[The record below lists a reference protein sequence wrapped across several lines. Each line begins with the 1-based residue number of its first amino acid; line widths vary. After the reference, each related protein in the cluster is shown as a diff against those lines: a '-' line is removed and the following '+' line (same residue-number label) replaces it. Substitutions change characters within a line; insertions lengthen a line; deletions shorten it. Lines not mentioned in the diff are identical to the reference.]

1 VGCDFRH
8 SDETVEHYFH
18 PALRQLREQ
27 QIRFAPLDK
36 RLEQI
41 NRAEVLLSEIDPDK
55 KYPYQFVCFRVL
67 DFRPDSYPGL
77 LLDGR
82 ELIHDLRRFI
92 EDVSASTRIDS
103 TAAGEPVLTVD
114 DLSRNLRVSTKT
126 INRWRNHGLVSRR
139 FVIGGR
145 TRVGFLKSSVD
156 RFVAR
161 NGSQVERG
169 ARFHHL
175 DDVEKERIVRRARRM
190 VQRCHARPTE
200 VIRRIARKLGRSV
213 ETIRYTLRN
222 YDRENPTHAIF
233 SHTSGP
239 LGEQEKTAIY
249 RANRRGESVD
259 ILARR
264 YGKTRTTI
272 YRVSNEMRAR
282 HLLDQKLEFI
292 YNSVFDEPNARE
304 LILGE
309 APEGLASMS
318 AHDAPADA
326 SKSPSTLPPYLA
338 SLYEIPLLTKVQE
351 VYLFRKMNFLKY
363 CADHLRQQV
372 DPKRV
377 QSAVL
382 DQVERLQK
390 EALAVKN
397 QIIRANLRLVVSIAK
412 RHLGA
417 TNSFDELV
425 SDGNMSLI
433 RAVEKFDYA
442 RGNKFST
449 YASWAIM
456 KNYARSIPDEHVQ
469 RDRFVT
475 GHDEM
480 FEATADERSNEHAH
494 ENQLRQ
500 MRDSIAQ
507 ILEKLDERERSII
520 VSRFGLDEGGEPLT
534 LEEVGNELGV
544 TKERVR
550 QLEVRAM
557 DKLRQFADEAHIEP
571 PEE

>member
-1 VGCDFRH
+1 M
-8 SDETVEHYFH
+8 EHYLH
-18 PALRQLREQ
+18 PALRQLTDQ

-41 NRAEVLLSEIDPDK
+41 NRAELLLAEIDPAK
-55 KYPYQFVCFRVL
+55 KYPYQFVCFRIL

-77 LLDGR
+77 LLDGG
-82 ELIHDLRRFI
+82 ELLHDLRRFI

-103 TAAGEPVLTVD
+103 IAAGEPVWTVD

-126 INRWRNHGLVSRR
+126 INRWRNRGLVSRR

-156 RFVAR
+156 RFVSL
-161 NGSQVERG
+161 NESQVERG
-169 ARFHHL
+169 GRFCHL
-175 DDVEKERIVRRARRM
+175 DEAEREQIVRRARRM
-190 VQRCHARPTE
+190 VQRCRARPTE
-200 VIRRIARKLGRSV
+200 VIRRIARKLGRSH
-213 ETIRYTLRN
+213 ETIRYTLRK
-222 YDRENPTHAIF
+222 YDHENPAHAVF
-233 SHTSGP
+233 GRSTGP
-239 LGEQEKTAIY
+239 LGEQEKMAIY
-249 RANRRGESVD
+249 RANRRGESVEM
-259 ILARR
+259 LARR
-264 YGKTRTTI
+264 FAKTRTTI
-272 YRVSNEMRAR
+272 YRVINEMRAR
-282 HLLDQKLEFI
+282 HLLDQKLEFC
-292 YNSVFDEPNARE
+292 YNPLFDEP
-304 LILGE
+304 
-309 APEGLASMS
+309 
-318 AHDAPADA
+318 DA
-326 SKSPSTLPPYLA
+326 SEQILPRVQLDAALTAATESGTSQSKHSDSLPPYLA
-338 SLYEIPLLTKVQE
+338 SLYEIPLLTKDQE

-363 CADHLRQQV
+363 RAHRLRSKV

-377 QSAVL
+377 QSSVL
-382 DQVERLQK
+382 DQIERLQK
-390 EALAVKN
+390 EALALKN

-412 RHLGA
+412 RHLGSS
-417 TNSFDELV
+417 NSFDELV

-475 GHDEM
+475 GHEEM
-480 FEATADERSNEHAH
+480 FEATADERSTEHEH
-494 ENQLRQ
+494 ESQLRQ
-500 MRDSIAQ
+500 MRDSIAR

-520 VSRFGLDEGGEPLT
+520 VSRFGLDEAGEPHT
-534 LEEVGNELGV
+534 LEQVGNELGV

-557 DKLRQFADEAHIEP
+557 DKLRQFADEERIEL

>member
-1 VGCDFRH
+1 MMD
-8 SDETVEHYFH
+8 HYIH
-18 PALRQLREQ
+18 PALRQLADQ

-36 RLEQI
+36 RIEQI
-41 NRAEVLLSEIDPDK
+41 NRAEVLLLEIDASK
-55 KYPYQFVCFRVL
+55 KYPYQFVCFRIL
-67 DFRPDSYPGL
+67 DFRPESYPGL
-77 LLDGR
+77 LLDGSD
-82 ELIHDLRRFI
+82 LLHDLRRFI

-103 TAAGEPVLTVD
+103 TAAGEPVWTVA

-126 INRWRNHGLVSRR
+126 IHRWRSRGLVSRR

-156 RFVAR
+156 RFVAQH
-161 NGSQVERG
+161 GSQVERG
-169 ARFHHL
+169 ARFCHL
-175 DDVEKERIVRRARRM
+175 DDLEREMIVRRARRM
-190 VQRCHARPTE
+190 VQYCHARPTE
-200 VIRRIARKLGRSV
+200 VIRRIARKLGRSP
-213 ETIRYTLRN
+213 ETIRYTLRD
-222 YDRENPTHAIF
+222 YDHENPTRAVF
-233 SHTSGP
+233 DRSVGP
-239 LGEQEKTAIY
+239 LGDQEKNAIY
-249 RANRRGESVD
+249 RSNRRGDSVE

-272 YRVSNEMRAR
+272 YRVVNEMRAR
-282 HLLDQKLEFI
+282 HLLEQKWEFI
-292 YNSVFDEPNARE
+292 YNPLFDQPDARS
-304 LILGE
+304 LILGDSAE
-309 APEGLASMS
+309 PGSMS
-318 AHDAPADA
+318 ADETGSSGSRAVEA
-326 SKSPSTLPPYLA
+326 LPPYLA
-338 SLYEIPLLTKVQE
+338 SLYEIPLLTKEQE
-351 VYLFRKMNFLKY
+351 VYLFRKMNYLKY
-363 CADHLRQQV
+363 CAQQLRQQI

-377 QSAVL
+377 QSSML
-382 DQVERLQK
+382 DEIERLQK
-390 EALAVKN
+390 ESLAVKN

-412 RHLGA
+412 RHLGSA
-417 TNSFDELV
+417 NSFDELV

-456 KNYARSIPDEHVQ
+456 KNYARSIPDQHVQ

-480 FEATADERSNEHAH
+480 FEARADERSTEQEH
-494 ENQLRQ
+494 ESQLRT
-500 MRDSIAQ
+500 MRDSISR
-507 ILEKLDERERSII
+507 ILDKLDERERSII
-520 VSRFGLDEGGEPLT
+520 VSRFGLDEAGEPHT

-557 DKLRQFADEAHIEP
+557 DKLRQFADEAHIDP

>member
-1 VGCDFRH
+1 MD
-8 SDETVEHYFH
+8 HYFH
-18 PALRQLREQ
+18 PALRQLADQ

-41 NRAEVLLSEIDPDK
+41 NRAEALLLEIDPNR
-55 KYPYQFVCFRVL
+55 KYPYQFVCFRIL
-67 DFRPDSYPGL
+67 DFRPESYPGL
-77 LLDGR
+77 LLDGS
-82 ELIHDLRRFI
+82 ELLHDLRRFI

-103 TAAGEPVLTVD
+103 TAVGEPVWTVD

-126 INRWRNHGLVSRR
+126 INRWRNRGLVSRR

-156 RFVAR
+156 RFVAQ

-169 ARFHHL
+169 ARFCHL
-175 DDVEKERIVRRARRM
+175 DNVEKEKIVRRARRM
-190 VQRCHARPTE
+190 MQYCHARPTE
-200 VIRRIARKLGRSV
+200 VIRRIARKLHRSP

-222 YDRENPTHAIF
+222 YDRENPSHAVFGRTI
-233 SHTSGP
+233 GP
-239 LGEQEKTAIY
+239 LGDQEKAAIY
-249 RANRRGESVD
+249 RSNRRGESIE

-264 YGKTRTTI
+264 YGKTRATI
-272 YRVSNEMRAR
+272 YRVINEMRAR
-282 HLLDQKLEFI
+282 HFLDQKWEYI
-292 YNSVFDEPNARE
+292 YNPTFDELDARE
-304 LILGE
+304 VILGE
-309 APEGLASMS
+309 TAVENDAGSGDDAVS
-318 AHDAPADA
+318 ATKTLNAL
-326 SKSPSTLPPYLA
+326 PSYLA
-338 SLYEIPLLTKVQE
+338 SLYEIPLLTKEQE
-351 VYLFRKMNFLKY
+351 VYLFRKMNYLKY
-363 CADHLRQQV
+363 RAHQLRQQI
-372 DPKRV
+372 DPKHV
-377 QSAVL
+377 QSSIL
-382 DQVERLQK
+382 DEIERFQK
-390 EALAVKN
+390 ESLAVKN

-412 RHLGA
+412 RHLGS

-456 KNYARSIPDEHVQ
+456 KNYARSIPDQHVQ

-480 FEATADERSNEHAH
+480 FEARADERSSEQEH
-494 ENQLRQ
+494 ESQLRT
-500 MRDSIAQ
+500 MRDSISR
-507 ILEKLDERERSII
+507 ILEKLDARERSII
-520 VSRFGLDEGGEPLT
+520 VSRFGLDEAGEPHT

-557 DKLRQFADEAHIEP
+557 DKLRQFADEAHIDP
-571 PEE
+571 PESD

>member
-1 VGCDFRH
+1 MDN
-8 SDETVEHYFH
+8 YLH
-18 PALRQLREQ
+18 PALRQLKDQ

-41 NRAEVLLSEIDPDK
+41 NRAELLLSEIDPAK
-55 KYPYQFVCFRVL
+55 KYPYQFICFRIL

-82 ELIHDLRRFI
+82 ELVHDLRRFI

-103 TAAGEPVLTVD
+103 IAAGEPVWTVD

-126 INRWRNHGLVSRR
+126 INRWRDRGLVSRR

-156 RFVAR
+156 RFV
-161 NGSQVERG
+161 SQNESHVERG
-169 ARFHHL
+169 ARFCHL
-175 DDVEKERIVRRARRM
+175 DDAEREQIVRRARRM
-190 VQRCHARPTE
+190 VQRCRARPTE
-200 VIRRIARKLGRSV
+200 VIRRIARRLGRSR

-222 YDRENPTHAIF
+222 YDRENPSRAVFGRTV
-233 SHTSGP
+233 GP
-239 LGEQEKTAIY
+239 LGDQEKVAIY
-249 RANRRGESVD
+249 RSSRRGESVEV
-259 ILARR
+259 LARR
-264 YGKTRTTI
+264 FGKTRTTI
-272 YRVSNEMRAR
+272 YRVINEMRAR
-282 HLLDQKLEFI
+282 HLLEQKLEFI
-292 YNSVFDEPNARE
+292 HNSEFDQTDARE
-304 LILGE
+304 SILGQT
-309 APEGLASMS
+309 GQT
-318 AHDAPADA
+318 PADA
-326 SKSPSTLPPYLA
+326 IAAVAHDSSTSSTKTLNSLPPYLA
-338 SLYEIPLLTKVQE
+338 SLYEIPLLTKEQE

-363 CADHLRQQV
+363 CAHRLRSRI

-377 QSAVL
+377 QSSML
-382 DQVERLQK
+382 DQIERLQK

-412 RHLGA
+412 RHLGSS
-417 TNSFDELV
+417 NSFDELV

-480 FEATADERSNEHAH
+480 FEATADERSTEHEH

-500 MRDSIAQ
+500 MRDSIAR

-520 VSRFGLDEGGEPLT
+520 VSRFGLDEAGEPHT

-557 DKLRQFADEAHIEP
+557 DKLRQFADEAHIEL